1 MLTAKRLPSGKPP
14 RKRLACPSCALL
26 TLVISLAIIVAS
38 LAILLLY
45 DVATPPLSNTF
56 LSQRD
61 FPQGQRLRQKTR
73 RVTKLGASCDGFG
86 VQRELFFHKF
96 GGVHCA
102 LVAWE
107 SADEYEEEDRYIAR
121 LETVYK
127 VFASNVSADEYFTKF
142 WGTHLYDH
150 LPPYLYVDQSD
161 SSPLVGQQT
170 RAFRWDSSNVRP
182 GMPVP
187 LQAASTPPH
196 IIFLFREGRFFVRIL
211 MRSFPNGRDAR
222 MSSETAGSLGRI
234 IVDTIRRNEPS
245 ERRKMFVKLQAD
257 GRSIVFGGM
266 RSVTSELRSLF
277 KYVRKRCNNARKW
290 ICLRMWQIYS
300 QLITEDFGS
309 KILVIRDARLLFIAV
324 VVLLHNRFHAFLKP
338 YSQMS
343 VSHLRWLTIVA
354 TAIDR
359 SQQNQPI
366 VFANS

>member
-1 MLTAKRLPSGKPP
+1 MTTPRVSRHVQTRVTFPPISARCYSTHPVHASGSRPGAHLATRNLYTPESSFAHISLSSTIILTQELNNRRSHSTSPTSQMLTAKRLPSGKPP

-196 IIFLFREGRFFVRIL
+196 IIFLFRC
-211 MRSFPNGRDAR
+211 A
-222 MSSETAGSLGRI
+222 A
-234 IVDTIRRNEPS
+234 
-245 ERRKMFVKLQAD
+245 
-257 GRSIVFGGM
+257 
-266 RSVTSELRSLF
+266 
-277 KYVRKRCNNARKW
+277 
-290 ICLRMWQIYS
+290 
-300 QLITEDFGS
+300 
-309 KILVIRDARLLFIAV
+309 
-324 VVLLHNRFHAFLKP
+324 
-338 YSQMS
+338 
-343 VSHLRWLTIVA
+343 
-354 TAIDR
+354 
-359 SQQNQPI
+359 
-366 VFANS
+366 